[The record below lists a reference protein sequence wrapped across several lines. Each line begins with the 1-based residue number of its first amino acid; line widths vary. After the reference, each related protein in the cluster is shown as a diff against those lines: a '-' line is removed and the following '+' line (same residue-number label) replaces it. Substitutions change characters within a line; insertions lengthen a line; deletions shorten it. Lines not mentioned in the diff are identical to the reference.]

1 MWVAA
6 RASGDCLAFRV
17 GGTKSIS
24 LEVRLEGM
32 VDKNILNDKKIN

>member
-1 MWVAA
+1 MG
-6 RASGDCLAFRV
+6 SGQGFGGDCLAFRV

-32 VDKNILNDKKIN
+32 VDKNILIER